1 MLYKVSVVE
10 RLAFQSVMNI
20 ASCLTGKK
28 KKGMPIGLRHAKLKI
43 RKFWSLACQYFYQEL
58 RISFKPV
65 LSSKSFWED
74 GNVLSTFTLSGMI
87 ATSHMWLLGTW
98 NVASATEEIHFDFI

>member
-28 KKGMPIGLRHAKLKI
+28 KKKECLL
-43 RKFWSLACQYFYQEL
+43 
-58 RISFKPV
+58 V
-65 LSSKSFWED
+65 
-74 GNVLSTFTLSGMI
+74 SGMQ
-87 ATSHMWLLGTW
+87 SSRLE
-98 NVASATEEIHFDFI
+98 NFDH

>member
-28 KKGMPIGLRHAKLKI
+28 KKKRNAY
-43 RKFWSLACQYFYQEL
+43 WSQACKAQ
-58 RISFKPV
+58 
-65 LSSKSFWED
+65 D
-74 GNVLSTFTLSGMI
+74 
-87 ATSHMWLLGTW
+87 
-98 NVASATEEIHFDFI
+98 

>member
-28 KKGMPIGLRHAKLKI
+28 KKECLL
-43 RKFWSLACQYFYQEL
+43 
-58 RISFKPV
+58 V
-65 LSSKSFWED
+65 
-74 GNVLSTFTLSGMI
+74 SGMQ
-87 ATSHMWLLGTW
+87 SSRLE
-98 NVASATEEIHFDFI
+98 NFDH